1 MIVIVLILKSLHK
14 YHFTLIYI
22 KMSKKINFFANLKYD
37 FSSGLVVFL
46 VALPLCLGIAMA
58 SGAPLFSGII
68 AGVVGG
74 IVVGYLSNSPISV
87 SGPAAGLTAIVLS
100 AILSLGSFEVFL
112 TAVFLAGLIQL
123 VLGFLK
129 AGAISNYFPNNVI
142 EGMLAGI
149 GIIIFLK
156 QIPKALGSDVEVGN
170 GLAVF
175 SDIAMAFTQ
184 IQPGVVIITGVS
196 LLIILMWDRIEVLK
210 KIKLLPSALVAVIIG
225 TLLNEV
231 FKLTGSPL
239 AITSSKYLVE
249 LPVVTNIS
257 DFKEILIL
265 PDFLNFS
272 EGMNFSSFANK
283 EVWTV
288 AITIA
293 IVASI
298 ETLLCIE
305 AADRMDPQKR
315 LTDTNLELKAQGTGN
330 LVSSLLGGLPMT
342 SVVVRSSANA
352 NAGAKSKMSAII
364 HGFLLLISVLS
375 IPFLLN
381 KIPLAVLAAVLLVI
395 GYKLAKPAVFK
406 HFFRRGKYQFTPFIV
421 TIIAVV
427 FTDLL
432 TGVALGMIISIFAV
446 LRGNMKRAYYFRKE
460 EYEDGDVIHIHLA
473 QEVSFLNKAAILFTL
488 DAIPEDSKVI
498 INASDTV
505 YIAHDILD
513 SIKEFRDIRAPLR
526 NVDVTLIGFKE
537 EYDLDNTETDI
548 RKVSIEHDL
557 LMKHRK
563 RHKTS
568 SQVITEIQNK

>member
-1 MIVIVLILKSLHK
+1 MPN
-14 YHFTLIYI
+14 
-22 KMSKKINFFANLKYD
+22 KINLFANLKYD
-37 FSSGLVVFL
+37 FPSGLVVFL

-68 AGVVGG
+68 AGIVGG
-74 IVVGYLSNSPISV
+74 IVVGYLSNSHISV

-112 TAVFLAGLIQL
+112 TAVFLAGIMQLI
-123 VLGFLK
+123 LGFLK

-156 QIPKALGSDVEVGN
+156 QIPKALGADVEVGN
-170 GLAVF
+170 GFAIF
-175 SDIAMAFTQ
+175 TDIAKAFTQ
-184 IQPGVVIITGVS
+184 IQTGVIIIALVS
-196 LLIILMWDRIEVLK
+196 LTIILVWDKVDFLK
-210 KIKLLPSALVAVIIG
+210 KIKLLPSALVAVIVGIA
-225 TLLNEV
+225 LNEI
-231 FKLTGSPL
+231 FKATGSPL

-249 LPVVTNIS
+249 LPVVTS
-257 DFKEILIL
+257 FDDFRGIFIL

-272 EGMNFSSFANK
+272 NGFNFSSLVNK
-283 EVWTV
+283 EVWIV
-288 AITIA
+288 ALTIA

-305 AADRMDPQKR
+305 ASDRIDPQKR

-352 NAGAKSKMSAII
+352 NAGAKTKMSTII
-364 HGFLLLISVLS
+364 HGFLLLVSVLS

-381 KIPLAVLAAVLLVI
+381 KIPLAVLASVLLVI
-395 GYKLAKPAVFK
+395 GYKLAKPAVFR
-406 HFFRRGKYQFTPFIV
+406 HFFHRGKYQFLPFIITV
-421 TIIAVV
+421 LAVV

-432 TGVALGMIISIFAV
+432 TGVALGMIISIFAI

-460 EYEDGDVIHIHLA
+460 EYEDGDIIHIHLA

-488 DAIPEDSKVI
+488 DAIPRDSKVI
-498 INASDTV
+498 VNASDTV

-513 SIKEFRDIRAPLR
+513 SIREFKDIRAPLR

-537 EYDLDNTETDI
+537 EYNLENTETDI
-548 RKVSIEHDL
+548 RQVSIEHDL
-557 LMKHRK
+557 LMKHRQ
-563 RHKTS
+563 RHKVS
-568 SQVITEIQNK
+568 SEVITEIKSVDENGGEVPKVKKKKKK

>member
-1 MIVIVLILKSLHK
+1 
-14 YHFTLIYI
+14 
-22 KMSKKINFFANLKYD
+22 MSKKINLFANLKYD

-74 IVVGYLSNSPISV
+74 IVVGYLSNSHISV

-112 TAVFLAGLIQL
+112 TAVFLAGLLQL

-129 AGAISNYFPNNVI
+129 AGSISNYFPNNVI

-156 QIPKALGSDVEVGN
+156 QIPKALGADVEVGN
-170 GLAVF
+170 GLAIF
-175 SDIAMAFTQ
+175 SDLATAFTQ
-184 IQPGVVIITGVS
+184 IQLGVVIIAGVS
-196 LLIILMWDRIEVLK
+196 LLIILVWDRVDALK
-210 KIKLLPSALVAVIIG
+210 RIKLLPSALVAVIVG
-225 TLLNEV
+225 TLLNEI
-231 FKLTGSPL
+231 FKMMGSSL

-249 LPVVTNIS
+249 LPVVTTFS
-257 DFKEILIL
+257 DFKGIFIL

-272 EGMNFSSFANK
+272 GGMNFSSLVNK
-283 EVWTV
+283 EVWIV
-288 AITIA
+288 AFTIA
-293 IVASI
+293 IVASV

-305 AADRMDPQKR
+305 ASDRMDPQKR

-330 LVSSLLGGLPMT
+330 IVSSLLGGLPMT

-375 IPFLLN
+375 IPLLLN

-406 HFFRRGKYQFTPFIV
+406 HFFSRGKYQFTPFIV
-421 TIIAVV
+421 TILAVV

-432 TGVALGMIISIFAV
+432 TGVALGMIMSIFAV

-488 DAIPEDSKVI
+488 DAIPEGSKVI

-513 SIKEFRDIRAPLR
+513 SIKEFRDIRAPLL

-537 EYDLDNTETDI
+537 VYDLANTETDI

-568 SQVITEIQNK
+568 SQVITEIQKK